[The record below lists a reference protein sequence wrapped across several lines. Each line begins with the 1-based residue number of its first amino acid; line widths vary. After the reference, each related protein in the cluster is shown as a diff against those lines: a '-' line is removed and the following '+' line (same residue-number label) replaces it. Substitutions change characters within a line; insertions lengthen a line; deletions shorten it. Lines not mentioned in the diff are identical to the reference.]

1 MSVSQFH
8 GWAMPLERLGEV
20 RLAPAESIRRPG
32 LISII
37 SAQLPAKTML
47 MVPHCRWLT
56 GGLAYKIFSHWDR
69 LLRRGGRVKGGRKG
83 CQNKSSLFRICF
95 KLATIVWKH
104 YVIRI
109 NIIFNNISMNKN

>member
-1 MSVSQFH
+1 
-8 GWAMPLERLGEV
+8 MPLERLGEV

-37 SAQLPAKTML
+37 SAQLAAKTML

-69 LLRRGGRVKGGRKG
+69 LLRRGGKGGEKVVKTNPVYFVYVSNL
-83 CQNKSSLFRICF
+83 QLLFGNTMLLKYR
-95 KLATIVWKH
+95 
-104 YVIRI
+104 
-109 NIIFNNISMNKN
+109 